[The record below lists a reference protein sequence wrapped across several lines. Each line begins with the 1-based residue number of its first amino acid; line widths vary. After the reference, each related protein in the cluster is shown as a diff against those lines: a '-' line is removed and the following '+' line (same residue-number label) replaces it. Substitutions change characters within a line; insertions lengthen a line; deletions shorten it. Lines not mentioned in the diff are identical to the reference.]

1 MNTNDPIDRLKDA
14 INSHDPHQVAD
25 CFTTTYRSETPHRP
39 QDGFTGNDRVLTNWT
54 AIFGQLP
61 DIRAEVLR
69 RATADGELWSEWE
82 MVGTA
87 PDGTRAVM
95 RGPVIMTTRDGRID
109 WTRFY
114 LSPVAANANR

>member
-25 CFTTTYRSETPHRP
+25 CFTANYRSETPHRP
-39 QDGFTGNDRVLTNWT
+39 QDGFTGNDRVLMNWT
-54 AIFGQLP
+54 AIFGRLP
-61 DIRAEVLR
+61 DIRAAVLR
-69 RATADGELWSEWE
+69 RATADAELWSEWE

-87 PDGTRAVM
+87 PDGTQAVM
-95 RGPVIMTTRDGRID
+95 RGPVIMTTHDGRID

-114 LSPVAANANR
+114 LSPVAVNVNG